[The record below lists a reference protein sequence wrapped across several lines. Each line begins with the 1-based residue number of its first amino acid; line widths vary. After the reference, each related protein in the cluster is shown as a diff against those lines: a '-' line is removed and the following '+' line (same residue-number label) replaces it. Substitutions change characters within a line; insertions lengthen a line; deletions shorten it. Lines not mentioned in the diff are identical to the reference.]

1 MVWHGAAVLA
11 YLAAVT
17 AWLYV
22 VAANSDDYGGSPG
35 RAWVVLGALVLGIIV
50 VAGILVI
57 LTTAFRSFK
66 DAALIMVNL
75 PLALSDGNHQDH
87 GRPPRLRVFIRRA
100 LLARQFLATFSDSS
114 RPAIGIR
121 HSRPSNHVT

>member
-1 MVWHGAAVLA
+1 MRRREPRLVWHGAAVLA

-50 VAGILVI
+50 GRWPVALVP
-57 LTTAFRSFK
+57 L
-66 DAALIMVNL
+66 LL
-75 PLALSDGNHQDH
+75 PVLALWAGRGTNPDSDIPIAGEMLVLVMPASLVAVVVGVGFSRTVQRRICQR
-87 GRPPRLRVFIRRA
+87 GIGLRRP
-100 LLARQFLATFSDSS
+100 
-114 RPAIGIR
+114 G
-121 HSRPSNHVT
+121 